1 MKAWRCILSRGDAAE
16 PETQAAYDAMGR
28 QTSATDAAG
37 TTTFTY
43 DAIGQLLSEQVS
55 GLYAKTLTRHYD
67 TFGRNV
73 GYSVNNERKATFAYD
88 LATGRLATMGNFAWE
103 YLPGSHLKS
112 RLTYPNGATAAWEYE
127 PKRDLLARVTNT
139 INGAVAS
146 QYDYVNDLIGR
157 RTEIGKSGSM
167 MADANETQHYGYNVR
182 DELIFGQ
189 NQTYAY
195 DDIGNRTAAEG
206 KTYVANNLNQYT
218 AIDDFVPEYDADGNQ
233 TLIKTETG
241 VCSVVYNAENRPV
254 RWESGDAVITM
265 TFDRLGRRV
274 DYCETRAGQAVTH
287 FRFVYDN
294 FLCVQRLDAAN
305 GNAVRSEFVWDPT
318 ESIATRPLVFQ
329 PASGET
335 AYYFHDG
342 NKNVS
347 EVFYH
352 TLQDGIAAHYDYAP
366 FGAITRTARATH
378 VTNRDLLSE
387 NPFRFSSEYHDATLG
402 LVYYNYRHYNF
413 RYGRWLGRDV
423 IDDPFLKSEYS
434 FLINPLNC
442 FDLWGLLTIHNKTY
456 SVETVEDIL
465 NGAVGGDAG
474 NSAAYVQPIG
484 VIMLIPQRI
493 ERGET
498 FPSKKCSS
506 GCMYNEKIDLKIGG
520 AQILAITYVQPKLA
534 PNSSL
539 DRQRVEKLF
548 AALREHEQ
556 RHIASYQE
564 FNEDWRRFLSP
575 DKEFSVICGF
585 CTGLSDEEAM
595 TIRESCIKA
604 AEGKV
609 LEHAAKKMRISDHA
623 QIGDGFD
630 ASKVRDFLEGKRDD
644 FR

>member
-1 MKAWRCILSRGDAAE
+1 M
-16 PETQAAYDAMGR
+16 
-28 QTSATDAAG
+28 
-37 TTTFTY
+37 
-43 DAIGQLLSEQVS
+43 
-55 GLYAKTLTRHYD
+55 
-67 TFGRNV
+67 
-73 GYSVNNERKATFAYD
+73 
-88 LATGRLATMGNFAWE
+88 
-103 YLPGSHLKS
+103 
-112 RLTYPNGATAAWEYE
+112 
-127 PKRDLLARVTNT
+127 
-139 INGAVAS
+139 
-146 QYDYVNDLIGR
+146 
-157 RTEIGKSGSM
+157 
-167 MADANETQHYGYNVR
+167 
-182 DELIFGQ
+182 
-189 NQTYAY
+189 
-195 DDIGNRTAAEG
+195 
-206 KTYVANNLNQYT
+206 
-218 AIDDFVPEYDADGNQ
+218 
-233 TLIKTETG
+233 
-241 VCSVVYNAENRPV
+241 
-254 RWESGDAVITM
+254 
-265 TFDRLGRRV
+265 
-274 DYCETRAGQAVTH
+274 
-287 FRFVYDN
+287 
-294 FLCVQRLDAAN
+294 
-305 GNAVRSEFVWDPT
+305 
-318 ESIATRPLVFQ
+318 
-329 PASGET
+329 
-335 AYYFHDG
+335 
-342 NKNVS
+342 
-347 EVFYH
+347 
-352 TLQDGIAAHYDYAP
+352 
-366 FGAITRTARATH
+366 
-378 VTNRDLLSE
+378 
-387 NPFRFSSEYHDATLG
+387 
-402 LVYYNYRHYNF
+402 
-413 RYGRWLGRDV
+413 RYGRWLWRDV
-423 IDDPFLKSEYS
+423 IDDPFLKSES
-434 FLINPLNC
+434 LFLINPLNC
-442 FDLWGLLTIHNKTY
+442 FDLWGILTIHNKTY
-456 SVETVEDIL
+456 RVDTVEDIL

>member
-1 MKAWRCILSRGDAAE
+1 MK
-16 PETQAAYDAMGR
+16 
-28 QTSATDAAG
+28 
-37 TTTFTY
+37 
-43 DAIGQLLSEQVS
+43 
-55 GLYAKTLTRHYD
+55 
-67 TFGRNV
+67 
-73 GYSVNNERKATFAYD
+73 
-88 LATGRLATMGNFAWE
+88 
-103 YLPGSHLKS
+103 
-112 RLTYPNGATAAWEYE
+112 
-127 PKRDLLARVTNT
+127 
-139 INGAVAS
+139 
-146 QYDYVNDLIGR
+146 
-157 RTEIGKSGSM
+157 
-167 MADANETQHYGYNVR
+167 
-182 DELIFGQ
+182 
-189 NQTYAY
+189 
-195 DDIGNRTAAEG
+195 
-206 KTYVANNLNQYT
+206 
-218 AIDDFVPEYDADGNQ
+218 
-233 TLIKTETG
+233 
-241 VCSVVYNAENRPV
+241 ENRWLV
-254 RWESGDAVITM
+254 CRSLSTSWTCHAYLLKQSNTVITM
-265 TFDRLGRRV
+265 DFDRLGRRV
-274 DYCETRAGQAVTH
+274 DYQEKRDDQVATH

-294 FLCVQRLDAAN
+294 YLSVQRLNADN
-305 GNAVRSEFVWDPT
+305 GNAVRTEFVWDHPT
-318 ESIATRPLVFQ
+318 EPIATRPLVMRAKNWDLNLFY
-329 PASGET
+329 T
-335 AYYFHDG
+335 HDG

-352 TLQDGIAAHYDYAP
+352 ALQNGIAAHYDYAP
-366 FGAITRTARATH
+366 FGAVSRTSRATH

-474 NSAAYVQPIG
+474 NIAAYVQPIG

-604 AEGKV
+604 AERKV